1 MYEISPRTYKIA
13 KQYGIEIEPS
23 AKINKK
29 IDVYKQGEYVAS
41 IGDIRFKDF
50 HVYLKENGKAYAN
63 ERARLYYLRHKNASV
78 REQLAKLLL
87 WT

>member
-23 AKINKK
+23 TRKNKK
-29 IDVYKQGEYVAS
+29 IDVYKDGRYIAS
-41 IGDIRFKDF
+41 IGDSRFKDF
-50 HVYLKENGKAYAN
+50 HIYLKEQGEAYAN
-63 ERARLYYLRHKNASV
+63 ERARLYYGRHKNASL

>member
-29 IDVYKQGEYVAS
+29 IDVFKDGKYIAS

-50 HVYLKENGKAYAN
+50 HLYSKENGKAYAN

-87 WT
+87 WS

>member
-1 MYEISPRTYKIA
+1 MYEISPRTYKVA
-13 KQYGIEIEPS
+13 KQYGLQIEPS
-23 AKINKK
+23 ARKNKK
-29 IDVYKQGEYVAS
+29 IDVFKDGKYIAS
-41 IGDIRFKDF
+41 IGDSRFKDF
-50 HVYLKENGKAYAN
+50 HLYSKENGTAYAN

>member
-29 IDVYKQGEYVAS
+29 IDVFKDGKYIAS
-41 IGDIRFKDF
+41 IGDSRFKDF
-50 HVYLKENGKAYAN
+50 HLYLKENGKAYAN
-63 ERARLYYLRHKNASV
+63 ERARLYYLRHKNASL

>member
-29 IDVYKQGEYVAS
+29 IDVFKDGKYIAS
-41 IGDIRFKDF
+41 IGDSRYADF
-50 HVYLKENGKAYAN
+50 HIYLKENGRAYAN
-63 ERARLYYLRHKNASV
+63 ERARLYYGRHQKVSMK
-78 REQLAKLLL
+78 EQLAKLLL

>member
-29 IDVYKQGEYVAS
+29 IDVFKDGKYIAS

-50 HVYLKENGKAYAN
+50 HIYVKENGTSYAN
-63 ERARLYYLRHKNASV
+63 ERARLYYGRHQKVSMK
-78 REQLAKLLL
+78 EQLAKLLL